1 MPGLNKSFDVDRIS
15 TNNVAGGG
23 KYIVHHPGG
32 FKDIRVTDVYI
43 TVQINYRYGQYELFL
58 SKTGVE
64 FLTLRN
70 TDAVMYFTSCPGAD
84 NVSVCEYK

>member
-43 TVQINYRYGQYELFL
+43 TVQINYRYW
-58 SKTGVE
+58 
-64 FLTLRN
+64 
-70 TDAVMYFTSCPGAD
+70 AA
-84 NVSVCEYK
+84 